1 MRVSLIVAMDR
12 GGVIGHQGDLPWHL
26 RADLQRFKRL
36 TMGHPIIM
44 GRKTYESIGRLL
56 PGRTTVIVTRQ
67 SAYEVPGAIIVSGIE
82 EAIQAC
88 PEADEVFITGG
99 AEIYRAAMEYVD
111 RLYLTRVQADVE
123 GDTRFGDWLP
133 HKWGKVSSETHP
145 ADEQNDYEVEFEVW
159 DRKVSGAT

>member
-12 GGVIGHQGDLPWHL
+12 GGVIGNQGDLPWHL
-26 RADLQRFKRL
+26 RADLQRFKSL
-36 TMGHPIIM
+36 TMGHPMIM

-67 SAYEVPGAIIVSGIE
+67 PDYHVPGAIIVSGIQ

-88 PEADEVFITGG
+88 PESDEVFITGG
-99 AEIYRAAMEYVD
+99 AEIYRAALEHVD

-123 GDTRFGDWLP
+123 GDTHFGNWLP
-133 HKWGKVSSETHP
+133 HLWGKVGSETHL
-145 ADEQNDYEVEFEVW
+145 ADEQNDYDVEFEIW
-159 DRKVSGAT
+159 DRKVSPAT